1 MNTPEEFSLSKIKG
15 SSGGANTLL
24 VLSSIYN
31 SLTRTE
37 KKIADVIRE
46 DPEAVVYVTL
56 TDLAEKAGTGETS
69 VLRLCRKIGF
79 KGYQEF
85 KLSLAQDLVVPIRN
99 VHSEIEET
107 DDLRAMA
114 DKITVENTQAIEN
127 TLKLLDMGQ
136 MEKAIEAIGKANK
149 IYFFGVGSS
158 ANTAMDG
165 KYRFMRLGFNTEVI
179 NDPHIMAMTSALM
192 RDDDVVFAVSTSGST
207 KDVVDAIRLAK
218 TKRIFF
224 ICLTSHL
231 RSPLTQY
238 ADVVLLSKSRETPL
252 QGGAFSSKLSQIH
265 VLDILTTATAIR
277 FKEKAYDALERTSKA
292 VVDKIY

>member
-1 MNTPEEFSLSKIKG
+1 MSKIKG
-15 SSGGANTLL
+15 SSESANTLL
-24 VLSSIYN
+24 VLDTIYN

-85 KLSLAQDLVVPIRN
+85 KLSLAQDLVVPIKN

-107 DDLRAMA
+107 DDLSSIAA
-114 DKITVENTQAIEN
+114 KITAENTRAIEN
-127 TLKLLDMGQ
+127 TLNLLDMNQ
-136 MEKAIEAIGKANK
+136 MEKAIEAIGKAHK
-149 IYFFGVGSS
+149 IYFIGVGSS
-158 ANTAMDG
+158 ANTALDG
-165 KYRFMRLGFNTEVI
+165 KYRFLRLGFDTEVVT
-179 NDPHIMAMTSALM
+179 DPHIMAMTSTLM
-192 RDDDVVFAVSTSGST
+192 RSDDVVFAVSTSGST
-207 KDVVDAIRLAK
+207 KDVVDAVRLAK
-218 TKRIFF
+218 KKGIFF
-224 ICLTSHL
+224 VCLTSHL

-265 VLDILTTATAIR
+265 VLDILTTAAAIR
-277 FKEKAYDALERTSKA
+277 FKDRTYDALERTSKA

>member
-1 MNTPEEFSLSKIKG
+1 MSKPKG
-15 SSGGANTLL
+15 TSGGANTLL

-37 KKIADVIRE
+37 KKIADVIQL
-46 DPEAVVYVTL
+46 DPEAVVYITL

-85 KLSLAQDLVVPIRN
+85 KLSLAQDLVVPVRN

-107 DDLRAMA
+107 DDIRAMA
-114 DKITVENTQAIEN
+114 AKITAENTKAIEN
-127 TLKLLDMGQ
+127 TLNMLDTTQ
-136 MEKAIEAIGKANK
+136 MERAIDAIGAARK

-158 ANTAMDG
+158 GNTALDA
-165 KYRFMRLGFNTEVI
+165 KYRFMRLGYDTEAVI
-179 NDPHIMAMTSALM
+179 DPHMMAMTAALM
-192 RDDDVVFAVSTSGST
+192 QDGDVVFAVSTTGST
-207 KDVVDAIRLAK
+207 KDIVDAVRLAK
-218 TKRIFF
+218 QKSVFL

-231 RSPLTQY
+231 RSPLTQF

-265 VLDILTTATAIR
+265 VLDILSTATAIR
-277 FKEKAYDALERTSKA
+277 FKDKAYEALGRTSKS
-292 VVDKIY
+292 VLDKIY

>member
-1 MNTPEEFSLSKIKG
+1 MKS
-15 SSGGANTLL
+15 SSGGTNTLL
-24 VLSSIYN
+24 VLASIYN

-37 KKIADVIRE
+37 KKIADVIQA

-56 TDLAEKAGTGETS
+56 TDLAEKARTGETS

-85 KLSLAQDLVVPIRN
+85 KLSLAQDLVVPVKN

-114 DKITVENTQAIEN
+114 AKITVENTKSIEN
-127 TLKLLDMGQ
+127 TLNLLDMDQ
-136 MEKAIEAIGKANK
+136 MEQAIEAIGRARK

-158 ANTAMDG
+158 ATTAMDG
-165 KYRFMRLGFNTEVI
+165 KYRFMRLGYDCEAI
-179 NDPHIMAMTSALM
+179 IDPHLMAMNAALM
-192 RDDDVVFAVSTSGST
+192 RADDIVFAVSTSGST
-207 KDVVDAIRLAK
+207 KDVVDAARLAK
-218 TKRIFF
+218 TKRIFL

-231 RSPLTQY
+231 RSPLTQF

-265 VLDILTTATAIR
+265 VLDILSTATAIR
-277 FKEKAYDALERTSKA
+277 YKEKAYDALERTSKA
-292 VVDKIY
+292 VLDKIY

>member
-1 MNTPEEFSLSKIKG
+1 M
-15 SSGGANTLL
+15 L

-37 KKIADVIRE
+37 KKIADVIQQ
-46 DPEAVVYVTL
+46 DPEAVVYITL

-85 KLSLAQDLVVPIRN
+85 KLSLAQDLVVPVRN

-107 DDLRAMA
+107 DDIRAMA
-114 DKITVENTQAIEN
+114 TKITAENTKAIEN
-127 TLKLLDMGQ
+127 TLNMLDTTQ
-136 MEKAIEAIGKANK
+136 MERAIDAIGAARK

-158 ANTAMDG
+158 GNTALDA
-165 KYRFMRLGFNTEVI
+165 KYRFMRLGYDTEAVI
-179 NDPHIMAMTSALM
+179 DPHMMAMTAALM
-192 RDDDVVFAVSTSGST
+192 QDGDVVFAVSTTGST
-207 KDVVDAIRLAK
+207 KDIVDAVRLAK
-218 TKRIFF
+218 QKSVFL

-231 RSPLTQY
+231 RSPLTQF

-265 VLDILTTATAIR
+265 VLDVLSTATAIR
-277 FKEKAYDALERTSKA
+277 FKDKAYEALGRTSKS
-292 VVDKIY
+292 VLDKIY